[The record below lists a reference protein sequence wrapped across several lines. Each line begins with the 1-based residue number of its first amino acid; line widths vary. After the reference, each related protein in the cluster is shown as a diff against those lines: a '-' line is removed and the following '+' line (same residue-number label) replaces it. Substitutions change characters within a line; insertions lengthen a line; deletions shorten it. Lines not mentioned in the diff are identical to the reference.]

1 MKLRHNSRE
10 SISSSEMS
18 KHSAGGN
25 AKYMKTTSPY
35 SSTNS
40 LNSIDSTGMSNN
52 SRSHHHPPVAP
63 TRKKRMAPRPPSQN
77 SIPENG
83 QTTVVQSAITENHSD
98 DNGIVFK
105 APFPVVPRKK
115 FHVSSPNLANPN
127 DQTKATTTIIPVVK
141 EFNNNNVT
149 STTDTHQQQSVASV
163 PTLNETSDDAIMMR
177 PTSQLFAKCNGAAVA
192 VKAENRKTYAGGETM
207 QSSQLY
213 HSRTSSDSSGGREM
227 PPEPTPRKRPV
238 FGKYARISAC

>member
-10 SISSSEMS
+10 SISSSDMS

-40 LNSIDSTGMSNN
+40 LNSIDSAGMSNN

-83 QTTVVQSAITENHSD
+83 QTTVKQSSITDNSD
-98 DNGIVFK
+98 DNGNVFK

-115 FHVSSPNLANPN
+115 FHGSSPNLANPN
-127 DQTKATTTIIPVVK
+127 DQTKATIPPPVK

-149 STTDTHQQQSVASV
+149 STSDTHRQPMVSVSE
-163 PTLNETSDDAIMMR
+163 TITETSSDVTMR
-177 PTSQLFAKCNGAAVA
+177 PTSQIFAKCNGAAVA
-192 VKAENRKTYAGGETM
+192 VKAENRKTYSGGDTTT
-207 QSSQLY
+207 SQLLY
-213 HSRTSSDSSGGREM
+213 HSRTSSDSSEAREL

-238 FGKYARISAC
+238 FGKYRCNVFLLL